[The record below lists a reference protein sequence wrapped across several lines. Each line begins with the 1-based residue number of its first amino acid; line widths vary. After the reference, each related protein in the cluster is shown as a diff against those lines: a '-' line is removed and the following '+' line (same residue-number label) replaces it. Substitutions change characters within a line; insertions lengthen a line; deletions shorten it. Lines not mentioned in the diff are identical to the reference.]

1 MKIVSIADL
10 PVGQVSH
17 NPDIK
22 KKVMLGRGALP
33 YVTNFSQAYL
43 APGQVAGAH
52 AHEDMY
58 EVFFVEA
65 RAGVIC
71 VDGTPH
77 PLAPGTC
84 VVVAPGEVHEVTSSG
99 PDDLI
104 LTYFGL
110 EGSAG

>member
-10 PVGQVSH
+10 PERQVSH

-22 KKVMLGRGALP
+22 KKVMLEKDDLP
-33 YVTNFSQAYL
+33 HVTTFSQAYF
-43 APGQVAGAH
+43 APGQVASLH

-65 RAGVIC
+65 GAGVIR
-71 VDGTPH
+71 VDGEPH
-77 PLAPGTC
+77 PLSPGTC

-99 PDDLI
+99 PGDLV
-104 LTYFGL
+104 LTYFGVE
-110 EGSAG
+110 EGTR